1 MLSTRYYSSL
11 SNLLV
16 SILLM
21 VDVMQKNYTDMIEK
35 FIQREIICG
44 NSQKVSD
51 LSYTRLILVPL
62 MYHISTFSK
71 NSFWDKNIMYGC
83 WP

>member
-1 MLSTRYYSSL
+1 
-11 SNLLV
+11 
-16 SILLM
+16 M

-71 NSFWDKNIMYGC
+71 NSFCIRSLFTPTAAKSFC
-83 WP
+83 SC